1 MMADERR
8 VHRDGLLGLVFG
20 RQANY
25 VRRLVPLYI
34 LCLMGF
40 FFSLVVGYEMG
51 GDISTSVREE
61 LMEGLPDFRDFD
73 ITIALLMYFLFI
85 VFNNV
90 AKSFLFM
97 VLGIIGSFPPLYF
110 SIMNGFILGNVSYAV
125 ALERSLPFTVAA
137 LLPHGI
143 IEVPTILLSSAAGMG
158 LGYQL
163 INRFR
168 GRGGLGVEFSMALR
182 LFVTRI
188 IPLLFLAAV
197 VEVTLTPL
205 LVVFLGFA

>member
-1 MMADERR
+1 MIADESR
-8 VHRDGLLGLVFG
+8 VQRDGLLGLIFG

-51 GDISTSVREE
+51 GSISTSVMDE
-61 LMEGLPDFRDFD
+61 LMGAFPDFEGFD
-73 ITIALLMYFLFI
+73 ITMIFLFI

-97 VLGIIGSFPPLYF
+97 VLGIIGSFPSLYF

-125 ALERSLPFTVAA
+125 ALERSLTFTVAA

-158 LGYQL
+158 IGYQL

-168 GRGGLGVEFSMALR
+168 GRGGLGAEFRMALR
-182 LFVTRI
+182 LFATRI
-188 IPLLFLAAV
+188 IPLLFIAAV

-205 LVVFLGFA
+205 IVVFLGFA